1 MSNDKQNISSYGFK
15 TSCGGQALIEG
26 ILMRGPDKQAIVCRK
41 PDGSLVTKVEPIK
54 LVKERYPILG
64 WPLIRG
70 VATFLSS
77 MILGVKAL
85 SWSAEQQPEEAEG
98 EPDKLDQWIEEHFS
112 QETAGK
118 LIIGVA
124 VVLGIALS
132 VGLFALLPTLL
143 AGLLN
148 RLVPLGVF
156 RGLTEGLIRIVIF
169 LVYLTLCSKIPD
181 IQRVWQYHGAEHKS
195 IFCYEHGKELTV
207 ENARSESRFHPRCG
221 TSFLFIV
228 VFVSVL
234 VFSFVKTENTLKRMG
249 LHLLLLPI
257 LVGISYEFIKL
268 AGRYDN
274 AFTRAISAPGKALQ
288 RLTTAEPDDSMLE
301 VGLAALKL
309 VIPEEKGK
317 DIW

>member
-1 MSNDKQNISSYGFK
+1 MNNNNDYSACSFK
-15 TSCGGQALIEG
+15 TSIGGQALIEG
-26 ILMRGPDKQAIVCRK
+26 IMMRGPDKQAIVCRK
-41 PDGSLVTKVEPIK
+41 PDGTLVTKIDPIK
-54 LVKERYPILG
+54 LVKEKYPILG

-77 MILGVKAL
+77 MIMGVKAL

-98 EPDKLDQWIEEHFS
+98 EPDKLDAWINEHFS

-124 VVLGIALS
+124 VVLGIGLS
-132 VGLFALLPTLL
+132 VGLFALLPTAL

-148 RLVPLGVF
+148 RFLPLGVF
-156 RGLTEGLIRIVIF
+156 RGLAEGLIRIAIF
-169 LVYLTLCSKIPD
+169 LGYLWACSQLND
-181 IQRVWQYHGAEHKS
+181 IKRVWQYHGAEHKS
-195 IFCYEHGKELTV
+195 IYCYEHGKELTV
-207 ENARSESRFHPRCG
+207 ENARDESRLHPRCG

-228 VFVSVL
+228 IFISVL
-234 VFSFVKTENTLKRMG
+234 VFSFVRTENTWARMG
-249 LHLLLLPI
+249 LHLALLPL

>member
-1 MSNDKQNISSYGFK
+1 MSNNNSEYSACSFK
-15 TSCGGQALIEG
+15 TSIGGQALIEG
-26 ILMRGPDKQAIVCRK
+26 IMMRGPEKQAIVCRK
-41 PDGSLVTKVEPIK
+41 PDGTLVTKIDTIR

-77 MILGVKAL
+77 MIMGVQAL
-85 SWSAEQQPEEAEG
+85 SWSAEQQPEEIEG
-98 EPDKLDQWIEEHFS
+98 EPDKLDKWIEEHFS

-124 VVLGIALS
+124 VVLGIGLS

-148 RLVPLGVF
+148 KALPLGVF
-156 RGLTEGLIRIVIF
+156 RGLAEGLIRICIF
-169 LVYLTLCSKIPD
+169 IGYLWACSQLKD
-181 IQRVWQYHGAEHKS
+181 IKRVWQYHGAEHKS
-195 IFCYEHGKELTV
+195 IYCYEHGKELTV
-207 ENARSESRFHPRCG
+207 ENAREESRLHPRCG

-228 VFVSVL
+228 VFISVL
-234 VFSFVKTENTLKRMG
+234 VFSFIRTENTLARMG
-249 LHLLLLPI
+249 LHLALLPL
-257 LVGISYEFIKL
+257 LVGVSYEFIKL

-288 RLTTAEPDDSMLE
+288 HLTTAEPDDSMLE
-301 VGLAALKL
+301 VGLEALKL
-309 VIPEEKGK
+309 VMPEEKGK

>member
-1 MSNDKQNISSYGFK
+1 MSNKNEYSACAFK
-15 TSCGGQALIEG
+15 TSIGGQALIEG
-26 ILMRGPDKQAIVCRK
+26 IMMRGPEKQAIVCRK
-41 PDGSLVTKVEPIK
+41 PDGTLVTKVDPIR

-70 VATFLSS
+70 VANFLSS
-77 MILGVKAL
+77 MIMGVKAL
-85 SWSAEQQPEEAEG
+85 SWSAEQQPEETAG
-98 EPDKLDQWIEEHFS
+98 EPDKLDKWIEEHFS

-124 VVLGIALS
+124 VVLGIGLS
-132 VGLFALLPTLL
+132 VGLFALLPTVL

-148 RLVPLGVF
+148 RVLPLGVF
-156 RGLTEGLIRIVIF
+156 RGLTEGVFRIAIF
-169 LVYLTLCSKIPD
+169 IAYLWLCSRLQD

-207 ENARSESRFHPRCG
+207 ENAREESRLHPRCG

-228 VFVSVL
+228 VFISVL
-234 VFSFVKTENTLKRMG
+234 VFSFIRTENTFARMG
-249 LHLLLLPI
+249 LHLLLLPV

-274 AFTRAISAPGKALQ
+274 AFTRFLSAPGKAMQL
-288 RLTTAEPDDSMLE
+288 LTTAEPDDSMLE
-301 VGLAALKL
+301 VGITALKL
-309 VIPEEKGK
+309 VMPEEKGK
-317 DIW
+317 DAW

>member
-1 MSNDKQNISSYGFK
+1 MSNNNDYTACSFK
-15 TSCGGQALIEG
+15 TSIGGQALIEG
-26 ILMRGPDKQAIVCRK
+26 IMMRGPEKQAIVCRK
-41 PDGSLVTKVEPIK
+41 PDGTLVTKIDTIK

-77 MILGVKAL
+77 MIMGVQAL

-98 EPDKLDQWIEEHFS
+98 EPDKLDQWINEHFS
-112 QETAGK
+112 QEAAGK

-124 VVLGIALS
+124 VALGIGLS
-132 VGLFALLPTLL
+132 VGLFALLPTAL

-148 RLVPLGVF
+148 RLLPLGVF
-156 RGLTEGLIRIVIF
+156 RGLAEGVIRIAIF
-169 LVYLTLCSKIPD
+169 LGYLWACSQLND
-181 IQRVWQYHGAEHKS
+181 IKRVWQYHGAEHKS
-195 IFCYEHGKELTV
+195 IYCYEHGKELTV
-207 ENARSESRFHPRCG
+207 ENAREESRLHPRCG

-228 VFVSVL
+228 VFISVL
-234 VFSFVKTENTLKRMG
+234 VFSFIRTENTWARMG
-249 LHLLLLPI
+249 LHLLLLPL
-257 LVGISYEFIKL
+257 LVGVSYEFIKL

-301 VGLAALKL
+301 VGLTALKL
-309 VIPEEKGK
+309 VLPEEKGK

>member
-1 MSNDKQNISSYGFK
+1 MSNSKSDVSACSFK
-15 TSCGGQALIEG
+15 TSIGGQALIEG
-26 ILMRGPDKQAIVCRK
+26 IMMIGPEKRAIVCRK
-41 PDGSLVTKVEPIK
+41 SDGTLVSKVEPNK

-64 WPLIRG
+64 WPFVRG
-70 VATFLSS
+70 VASFLNS
-77 MILGVKAL
+77 MIVGVKAL

-98 EPDKLDQWIEEHFS
+98 EGDKIDKWIEEHFS

-118 LIIGVA
+118 FIIGVA
-124 VVLGIALS
+124 VVLGIAMS

-148 RLVPLGVF
+148 RVLPLGIF
-156 RGLTEGLIRIVIF
+156 RGLTEGLIRIAIF
-169 LVYLTLCSKIPD
+169 LAYLSLCSKLKD

-207 ENARSESRFHPRCG
+207 ENAKEESRLHPRCG

-228 VFVSVL
+228 VFISVL
-234 VFSFVKTENTLKRMG
+234 VFSFVQTENTLARMG
-249 LHLLLLPI
+249 LHLLFLPL

-274 AFTRAISAPGKALQ
+274 AFTRVLSAPGKAMQ
-288 RLTTAEPDDSMLE
+288 KLTTAEPDESMLE
-301 VGLAALKL
+301 VGLMALQL

-317 DIW
+317 DVW

>member
-1 MSNDKQNISSYGFK
+1 MSKQTNNIAAAGFK
-15 TSCGGQALIEG
+15 TSIGGQALIEG
-26 ILMRGPDKQAIVCRK
+26 IMMRGPDKQAIVCRK
-41 PDGSLVTKVEPIK
+41 PDGTLVTKIDPIR
-54 LVKERYPILG
+54 LVKEKYPILG

-77 MILGVKAL
+77 MIMGVKAL

-98 EPDKLDQWIEEHFS
+98 EPDKLDQWINEHFS
-112 QETAGK
+112 KETAGK

-124 VVLGIALS
+124 VVLGIGLS
-132 VGLFALLPTLL
+132 VGLFALLPTAL

-148 RLVPLGVF
+148 RFVPLGIF
-156 RGLTEGLIRIVIF
+156 RGLTEGLIRIAIF
-169 LVYLTLCSKIPD
+169 LGYLWACSQLND
-181 IQRVWQYHGAEHKS
+181 IKRVWQYHGAEHKS
-195 IFCYEHGKELTV
+195 IYCYEHGKELTV
-207 ENARSESRFHPRCG
+207 ENAREESRLHPRCG

-228 VFVSVL
+228 VFISVL
-234 VFSFVKTENTLKRMG
+234 VFSFVRTENTWARMG
-249 LHLLLLPI
+249 LHLALLPL

-268 AGRYDN
+268 AGKYDN
-274 AFTRAISAPGKALQ
+274 AFTRAISAPGKAMQ

>member
-1 MSNDKQNISSYGFK
+1 MSNNNDYTACSFK
-15 TSCGGQALIEG
+15 TSIGGQALIEG
-26 ILMRGPDKQAIVCRK
+26 IMMRGPEKQAIVCRK
-41 PDGSLVTKVEPIK
+41 PDGTLVTKIDTIK

-77 MILGVKAL
+77 MIMGVQAL

-98 EPDKLDQWIEEHFS
+98 EPDKLDQWINEHFS
-112 QETAGK
+112 QEAAGK

-124 VVLGIALS
+124 VALGIGLS
-132 VGLFALLPTLL
+132 VGLFALLPTAL

-148 RLVPLGVF
+148 RFVPLGIF
-156 RGLTEGLIRIVIF
+156 RGLTEGLIRIAIF
-169 LVYLTLCSKIPD
+169 LGYLWACSQLND
-181 IQRVWQYHGAEHKS
+181 IKRVWQYHGAEHKS
-195 IFCYEHGKELTV
+195 IYCYEHGKELTV
-207 ENARSESRFHPRCG
+207 ENAREESRLHPRCG

-228 VFVSVL
+228 VFISVL
-234 VFSFVKTENTLKRMG
+234 VFSFIRTENTWARMG
-249 LHLLLLPI
+249 LHLALLPL

-301 VGLAALKL
+301 VGLTALKL
-309 VIPEEKGK
+309 VLPEEKGK
-317 DIW
+317 DVW